1 MPRFRV
7 RFGVVIGSARLRDG
21 RERKV
26 MSKAITEGVLL
37 MPPAFSEGLDV
48 WANGDGTPG
57 SDTYDSVANAVYV
70 PADQDFGGCL

>member
-1 MPRFRV
+1 
-7 RFGVVIGSARLRDG
+7 
-21 RERKV
+21 